1 MKNLLTNF
9 LRNPKNKSI
18 RHVTLAMT
26 TFFAVAMILVQ
37 LIYFIQINRL
47 RNESAENYANRFIT
61 QTQSSVESC
70 FTGVSTVT
78 EALARN
84 RILQNYLIDAEPYEH
99 YLQFRNVEAYISSS
113 VQLNTDILTA
123 VVIDTD
129 LSPVYYS
136 DLIFG
141 LRPTVDFFNIS
152 DALADTRDT
161 PVYFFGWHGGDAYPI
176 CAMQIIGTAPGQ
188 TFRQHLG
195 YVIVVIDPE
204 VLTELFTSDPESTVW
219 LSEGLA
225 QASWPYVPEEL
236 QTARSTSIISR
247 TAAIAAAP
255 GWTVHYLVNT
265 SSSRAYYLPLFYT
278 ILLIIGI
285 TLLLLFL
292 TSQVYNRYLTAPVL
306 SLQKELK
313 DLHYHGLHTE
323 LEGDYPGEIGEI
335 AGSINE
341 MVENMYDLT
350 KKIVTTQE
358 QAYEA
363 KLSEEQAI
371 LFAMQM
377 QTNPH
382 FLFNTLQSLAGIA
395 AEHGERDIVTAC
407 ISLSKILRYAV
418 NREAPGPNGSR
429 IEGSSV
435 EKNPVTKPR
444 LIHVREELDIARE
457 YLKIVEIRF
466 HGRCHSEFAVDEGI
480 LDSVCMK
487 MLLQPI
493 VENAVLHGIENT
505 YKDGMIRITGH
516 REGDYAILEVH
527 DNGTGIPAEKL
538 DELQKKLA
546 NDNVTEI
553 AGATTGHIGI
563 MNVHTRMKIHFG
575 KEYGIQI
582 LYSGPEGTG
591 IALRMPFWIPEV

>member
-1 MKNLLTNF
+1 MKNLLKK
-9 LRNPKNKSI
+9 LLNPKNKSI
-18 RHVTLAMT
+18 RRVTLAMT
-26 TFFAVAMILVQ
+26 LFFTSAVILAQ

-47 RNESAENYANRFIT
+47 RNESAENYATRFIA
-61 QTQSSVESC
+61 QTQSSVENC
-70 FTGVSTVT
+70 FTDTATIT
-78 EALARN
+78 EALSRN
-84 RILQNYLIDAEPYEH
+84 RIIQNYLLDGEPYEH
-99 YLQFRNVEAYISSS
+99 YLQFRNVESYISSS

-123 VVIDTD
+123 VVFDTEFT
-129 LSPVYYS
+129 PIYYTS
-136 DLIFG
+136 LIIGF
-141 LRPTVDFFNIS
+141 RPTVDFFNIADQLKAS
-152 DALADTRDT
+152 TDA
-161 PVYFFGWHGGDAYPI
+161 PGFFFGWHGGEAYPL

-188 TFRQHLG
+188 SFRKHLG
-195 YVIVVIDPE
+195 YVVVVIDPD
-204 VLTELFTSDPESTVW
+204 VLTTLFTTDAESTVW
-219 LSEGLA
+219 LQEA
-225 QASWPYVPEEL
+225 ASPITWPYVSEET
-236 QTARSTSIISR
+236 QAAHSSSIIR
-247 TAAIAAAP
+247 QTAAITAAP
-255 GWTVHYLVNT
+255 GWSVHYLVNT
-265 SSSRAYYLPLFYT
+265 SSSRAYYVPLFYT
-278 ILLIIGI
+278 IAGIIAF
-285 TLLLLFL
+285 TALLLFL
-292 TSQVYNRYLTAPVL
+292 TGQVFNQFLTRPVI

-323 LEGDYPGEIGEI
+323 LEGEYPGEIGEI

-466 HGRCHSEFAVDEGI
+466 QGRCHSEFAVDEGI

-591 IALRMPFWIPEV
+591 IALRMPFWIPEA

>member
-1 MKNLLTNF
+1 MKNQLKNLI
-9 LRNPKNKSI
+9 RKPKNKSI
-18 RHVTLAMT
+18 RQVTMT
-26 TFFAVAMILVQ
+26 MTIFFTIMVILVQ

-47 RNESAENYANRFIT
+47 RNESTENYTTRFIA
-61 QTQSSVESC
+61 QTQSSVENC
-70 FTGVSTVT
+70 FTDTATIT

-84 RILQNYLIDAEPYEH
+84 RIIQNYLQDGEPYEH
-99 YLQFRNVEAYISSS
+99 YLQFRNVESYISSS

-123 VVIDTD
+123 VIFDTE
-129 LSPVYYS
+129 LSPIYYTS
-136 DLIFG
+136 LILGF
-141 LRPTVDFFNIS
+141 RPTVDFFNIADQLKAS
-152 DALADTRDT
+152 TDA
-161 PVYFFGWHGGDAYPI
+161 PGFFFGWHGGDAYTL
-176 CAMQIIGTAPGQ
+176 CTMQIIGTAPGQ
-188 TFRQHLG
+188 SFRKHLG
-195 YVIVVIDPE
+195 YVVVVIDPD
-204 VLTELFTSDPESTVW
+204 VLTTLFTADAESMVW
-219 LSEGLA
+219 LQE
-225 QASWPYVPEEL
+225 ASSPITWPYVSEET
-236 QTARSTSIISR
+236 QATRSSSIIR
-247 TAAIAAAP
+247 QTAAITAAP

-265 SSSRAYYLPLFYT
+265 SSSRAYYVPLFYT
-278 ILLIIGI
+278 IAGIIAF
-285 TLLLLFL
+285 TALLLVLTVQVFNVFL
-292 TSQVYNRYLTAPVL
+292 TRPVI

-323 LEGDYPGEIGEI
+323 LKGDYPGEIGEI
-335 AGSINE
+335 AGSVNE
-341 MVENMYDLT
+341 MIENMYDLT

-382 FLFNTLQSLAGIA
+382 FLFNTLQTLAGIA

-418 NREAPGPNGSR
+418 NREAPGPNGSK

-435 EKNPVTKPR
+435 ELNPAIKPR
-444 LIHVREELDIARE
+444 LIHVREELEIARE

-466 HGRCHSEFAVDEGI
+466 QGRCHAEFDVDEEI

-505 YKDGMIRITGH
+505 YHDGTIRITGH
-516 REGDYAILEVH
+516 REGDCAILEVH
-527 DNGTGIPAEKL
+527 DNGNGIPPDKL
-538 DELQKKLA
+538 EELQARLA
-546 NDNVTEI
+546 IEDVHEI
-553 AGATTGHIGI
+553 AGSTTGHIGI
-563 MNVHTRMKIHFG
+563 MNVHSRMKIHFG
-575 KEYGIQI
+575 KAYGLSI

-591 IALRMPFWIPEV
+591 IALRMPFYIPQV